1 MNFFRDSFDATNKI
15 KSIRPEAFDD
25 SYICASFDVESLFMN
40 VPLQKTINKFQNN
53 KLFTKN
59 IFTKKHLATQL
70 KKETLK
76 KLLIDSWSKTV
87 FSTNNKLYQQ
97 VLVWVAPLVH
107 FLQTLF
113 PARNYMFKFNNRT
126 TPLTLFWCLYC

>member
-1 MNFFRDSFDATNKI
+1 MNFFRDSFDTTNKI
-15 KSIRPEAFDD
+15 KSILSEAFDD

-53 KLFTKN
+53 KLFTQN
-59 IFTKKHLATQL
+59 IFTKKLLATQL

-113 PARNYMFKFNNRT
+113 PARNYMFKVNNRT
-126 TPLTLFWCLYC
+126 MPLTLFWCLYC